1 MFKSEVLFL
10 SEKRYSFTGWRNT
23 HHGED
28 DIFFK
33 SSTMRNDEDG
43 YENENPEYYI
53 NDKIFPKKN
62 FMFNLDGLILAC
74 GGRGHNG
81 QVSHPHQKYQ
91 VH

>member
-33 SSTMRNDEDG
+33 SSTMRNYEDG

-53 NDKIFPKKN
+53 NDKIFPNKTL
-62 FMFNLDGLILAC
+62 FLT
-74 GGRGHNG
+74 
-81 QVSHPHQKYQ
+81 
-91 VH
+91 